1 MNQGFE
7 MNGPKKEESIE
18 ELIRD
23 FSASIT
29 FDQRL
34 YRQDIEGSKAYC
46 RMLARQ
52 GILKNGEEQKIL
64 SALDEI
70 LEEIKEKKLPLT
82 TQWEDI
88 HMNVEKR
95 LIEKIGEVGGKLHT
109 GRSRNDQVAL
119 DIRLYLRE
127 EITEIVDLIRALLEA
142 VVEQAETHS
151 DVIMPAY
158 THLQRAQPIVFAH
171 HLMAYYEMF
180 KRDRERFKECFHRV
194 NVMPIGSGALAGS
207 GFPLD
212 REFLARILDFPRIT
226 QNSIDAVSD
235 RDFALEYLADC
246 AILAVHMSR
255 LCEELILWS
264 TEEFAFVSFSPLFCT
279 GSSMMPQKRNPDLA
293 ELIRGKTGR
302 VFGNLMGLLTV
313 MKGLPLAYNKD
324 MQEDKVPIFDATDTV
339 KGSIMILTEAI
350 RTLEVHRDRME
361 EATRGGF
368 MTATDLADYLVEK
381 GMSFRKAHG
390 LVAKIVRHCEE
401 QGKGLQDLEMEELHK
416 FDGSIGE
423 DVYQVLDVKGSI
435 GRRSIFGGTAEQRVR
450 EAIDRAREEL
460 LNEK

>member
-1 MNQGFE
+1 MKN
-7 MNGPKKEESIE
+7 PKKEVPLE
-18 ELIRD
+18 EIIRE
-23 FSASIT
+23 FSASIA

-46 RMLARQ
+46 TMLARQ
-52 GILKNGEEQKIL
+52 GIITSGEEEKIV

-70 LEEIKEKKLPLT
+70 LVEIEEKKLTLST
-82 TQWEDI
+82 EWEDI
-88 HMNVEKR
+88 HMNVERR

-127 EITEIVDLIRALLEA
+127 EISGIINLIRALEKAL
-142 VVEQAETHS
+142 VELAERHK

-158 THLQRAQPIVFAH
+158 THLQRAQPIMFAH

-180 KRDRERFKECFHRV
+180 KRDLERLKQCRDRV

-212 REFLARILDFPRIT
+212 REFLARILEFPRIT

-264 TEEFAFVSFSPLFCT
+264 TEEFGFVSLAPLFCS
-279 GSSMMPQKRNPDLA
+279 GSSMMPQKRNPDLP
-293 ELIRGKTGR
+293 ELIRGKTGKL
-302 VFGNLMGLLTV
+302 FGNLMGLLTV

-324 MQEDKVPIFDATDTV
+324 MQEDKVPVFDTTDTV
-339 KGSIMILTEAI
+339 KGSILILTGAI
-350 RTLEVHRDRME
+350 QTLEVHRDRME
-361 EATRGGF
+361 EAVRDGF
-368 MTATDLADYLVEK
+368 ITATDLADYLVEK

-390 LVAKIVRHCEE
+390 LVAKIVQHCKEH
-401 QGKGLQDLEMEELHK
+401 GKGLQDLDLEELRR

-423 DVYQVLDVKGSI
+423 DVYQVLDAKGSI
-435 GRRSIFGGTAEQRVR
+435 GRRSILGGTAEERVQ
-450 EAIDRAREEL
+450 EAIKLAREEL
-460 LNEK
+460 IHED